1 MDHSEMGHVQ
11 PSKIPR
17 LEIPRESRIVSVG
30 QG

>member
-11 PSKIPR
+11 PSKILG